1 MKEADI
7 RIVTPSHLCK
17 RIPRGCE
24 PGTRYGKLTVVAFLG
39 CGNRSIAYASFK
51 CDCGSM
57 HTGLLASVRNGST
70 SSCGCFNREMAAK
83 RQFKHGHAVHGT
95 QRTSEYTTW
104 QHMIKRCTNPNTKG
118 YSNYGGRGIKVCERW
133 LHSFENFLADMGP
146 KPSPAHSIDRYPDN
160 NGNYEPK
167 NCRWATRTEQSFN
180 KRTNRLIQHNGETL
194 PLSVWAGRTGM
205 KRETIADR
213 LAHGWTIS
221 DTLTIPV
228 QLG

>member
-1 MKEADI
+1 
-7 RIVTPSHLCK
+7 
-17 RIPRGCE
+17 
-24 PGTRYGKLTVVAFLG
+24 
-39 CGNRSIAYASFK
+39 
-51 CDCGSM
+51 
-57 HTGLLASVRNGST
+57 
-70 SSCGCFNREMAAK
+70 
-83 RQFKHGHAVHGT
+83 
-95 QRTSEYTTW
+95 
-104 QHMIKRCTNPNTKG
+104 MIKRCTNPNTKG

-221 DTLTIPV
+221 DALTIPV
-228 QLG
+228 RLG